1 VQERDAV
8 ITAWE
13 QTIIGQPG
21 WLRTT
26 VHYEQR
32 EDAAFTLPDGT
43 LIPNEYIMDMWYL
56 LDETGS
62 TVQMVNIGYDLE
74 KNVLQAATYQD
85 GIWRIFAINSKNEG
99 TAPYFW
105 GDNTRRGAPT
115 NE

>member
-1 VQERDAV
+1 MK
-8 ITAWE
+8 
-13 QTIIGQPG
+13 
-21 WLRTT
+21 
-26 VHYEQR
+26 
-32 EDAAFTLPDGT
+32 PDQQ
-43 LIPNEYIMDMWYL
+43 Y
-56 LDETGS
+56 
-62 TVQMVNIGYDLE
+62 NIGYDLE